1 MEIDNRVKDHLSM
14 ALNEDWKRF
23 GMEILHDNDIKR
35 IDMDH
40 RSVYEKC
47 FEMLNQWEKK
57 SEVPVNIG
65 MVMQV
70 LLKLR
75 RNDIWS
81 SLQES
86 KCF

>member
-1 MEIDNRVKDHLSM
+1 M

-35 IDMDH
+35 IDIDQ